1 MLTDFHPAYGSC
13 SLAARAGKGSPKILG
28 KMLYRMGTKSA
39 HLAYI
44 LPYSAAGAGA
54 LSLLLDEMAHM
65 AGHWGACNILAELE
79 EEHPAFESIRRAG
92 YVVYAWQRVWRF
104 LPSAPAA
111 EDGDPQGRKKGNPWR
126 PATSADEVAIRN
138 LYHNLVPPLVQGAE
152 SSPGQRLPGLVYRQ
166 DGELLGY
173 IEANYGPHGIFLNP
187 LLHPSIDDA
196 FGLLNSLRRS
206 LSPLLNRPVYLAVRS
221 YQAWL
226 EIFLQQMDTEVSH
239 RHGLLVKHLA
249 TLQRVTVNARLGVRE
264 GVTTEPSAHLVRNI
278 HRSNC
283 SVVAE
288 KVPEFEVFAG
298 AKHPQTPQIRDTSH
312 YS

>member
-1 MLTDFHPAYGSC
+1 MTSMLTDFHPAYGSC
-13 SLAARAGKGSPKILG
+13 SLAARAGKSGPKILG
-28 KMLYRMGTKSA
+28 KMLYRMGAKSA
-39 HLAYI
+39 HLTYI
-44 LPYSAAGAGA
+44 LPYSAAGALA
-54 LSLLLDEMAHM
+54 LNYLLEEMAHT

-79 EEHPAFESIRRAG
+79 EDHPAFEPIRRAG

-104 LPSAPAA
+104 LPASGGPPAGD
-111 EDGDPQGRKKGNPWR
+111 DGSLEARKKASAWR

-152 SSPGQRLPGLVYRQ
+152 SSPGQHLPGLVFRQ

-196 FGLLNSLRRS
+196 FGLLNSLRWS
-206 LSPLLNRPVYLAVRS
+206 LSPLFNRPVYLAVRS

-226 EIFLQQMDTEVSH
+226 EIFLQQMDTEVSP

-249 TLQRVTVNARLGVRE
+249 ALQRVTANARLGVME
-264 GVTTEPSAHLVRNI
+264 NVTREPSAPMARNI
-278 HRSNC
+278 I
-283 SVVAE
+283 
-288 KVPEFEVFAG
+288 
-298 AKHPQTPQIRDTSH
+298 QTKDP
-312 YS
+312 